1 MNLPLR
7 HGGSLRRRISRW
19 LALQS
24 VLALGGVCIVVY
36 IVIALTL
43 AERQE
48 ATLDQKEEAI
58 EHLLLDGRNLSDVSS
73 VRHMLNDY
81 LAGHDELS
89 LSVLDGG
96 GHLIAKSELQPPK
109 DAKTKLRRFD
119 VKLPANLGEG
129 RATLVLDT
137 RRDSDLLERLAWT
150 LALAALAGSSIIC
163 VGGYVLV
170 SRGLHPLRTLVRQT
184 SAVSASRLDVRLDG
198 GEQAEE
204 LQPLIAQTNALL
216 GRLSSAYTQMEAFNA
231 DVAHELNSPLSILIG
246 SCEVALR
253 RPRSTAELRELL
265 ESNLEEL
272 RRIAMIVAD
281 MLFLSNAERGAV
293 ARRGLAQ
300 SLAQL
305 AGEVVDYHEAALHEA
320 GLQTEIR
327 GDATLAVDAGLIR
340 RALSNLV
347 GNATRFAIRG
357 STIWIDIDDEPDG
370 GATLSVCNIGS
381 PIPPEHLPRLFDR
394 FYRIDASRTDA
405 SRNHGLGLSI
415 VAAISRMH
423 GGTAGATSTDS
434 YTTIGFSVK
443 GGVPAQNSVI
453 TQKPTKPANNTS
465 IE

>member
-1 MNLPLR
+1 M
-7 HGGSLRRRISRW
+7 
-19 LALQS
+19 
-24 VLALGGVCIVVY
+24 
-36 IVIALTL
+36 
-43 AERQE
+43 
-48 ATLDQKEEAI
+48 
-58 EHLLLDGRNLSDVSS
+58 
-73 VRHMLNDY
+73 
-81 LAGHDELS
+81 
-89 LSVLDGG
+89 
-96 GHLIAKSELQPPK
+96 
-109 DAKTKLRRFD
+109 
-119 VKLPANLGEG
+119 
-129 RATLVLDT
+129 
-137 RRDSDLLERLAWT
+137 
-150 LALAALAGSSIIC
+150 
-163 VGGYVLV
+163 
-170 SRGLHPLRTLVRQT
+170 HPLRTLVRQT